1 MLSPLVSQCIAS
13 KWHMIVWNEY
23 CKKILSTRLIFL
35 LLVPSSTILY
45 VTGAWSTTISPI
57 GGSMIDGITFGDL
70 VEGWAAW
77 LLVGMLLVSE
87 IQYSR
92 ITDQ

>member
-1 MLSPLVSQCIAS
+1 
-13 KWHMIVWNEY
+13 
-23 CKKILSTRLIFL
+23 
-35 LLVPSSTILY
+35 
-45 VTGAWSTTISPI
+45 
-57 GGSMIDGITFGDL
+57 MIDGITFGDL